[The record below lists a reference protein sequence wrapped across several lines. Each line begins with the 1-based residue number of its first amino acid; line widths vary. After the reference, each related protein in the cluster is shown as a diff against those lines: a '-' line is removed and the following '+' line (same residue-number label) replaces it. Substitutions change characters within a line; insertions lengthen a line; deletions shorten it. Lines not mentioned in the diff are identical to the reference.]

1 MSTLDSK
8 KWPGAAAKKVKSY
21 VLSSIE
27 MWNKG
32 SKEGGTIKKDG

>member
-1 MSTLDSK
+1 MNDVIADVDDTVENIIETVIM
-8 KWPGAAAKKVKSY
+8 G
-21 VLSSIE
+21 E